1 MDILAAFAHPDDE
14 TRFLGG
20 TLAMLAAKGINVH
33 ILIATRG
40 EGGEVGEP
48 PLCPQEDLGEVREN
62 EMHCAAEALGAAS
75 LTFLD
80 YVDPVVAENG
90 DLFPF
95 EADFETLVSQLEAHA
110 RKHETSVLISHGSNG
125 EYGHPAHK
133 LMHQAVMAAAGVHGS
148 IDVYTVSA
156 LYEDHPKPRLAN
168 KDDPADFILS
178 IRPWYSAKLEATQCH
193 HTQHAL
199 FVRRASQAAG
209 RTLSL
214 AEVTTDEES
223 LHHAWPRNLSNREDP
238 LAHFLRTYCS
248 EALMKNDRE

>member
-20 TLAMLAAKGINVH
+20 TLAMLAAKGIRVH
-33 ILIATRG
+33 LLIATRG

-48 PLCPQEDLGEVREN
+48 PLCSQEELGQVREG
-62 EMHCAAEALGAAS
+62 EMQCAADSLGSAS

-95 EADFETLVSQLEAHA
+95 EVDFDTLVSQLYAHA
-110 RKHETSVLISHGSNG
+110 TKHEASTIITHGSNG
-125 EYGHPAHK
+125 EYGHPAHA
-133 LMHQAVMAAAGVHGS
+133 LMHQAVMAAARMHGS
-148 IDVYTVSA
+148 IDVYTISA
-156 LYEDHPKPRLAN
+156 SYEGHPKPRLAN
-168 KDDPADFILS
+168 KDDPADFIFSLH
-178 IRPWYSAKLEATQCH
+178 PWYSAKLEASECH
-193 HTQHAL
+193 RTQHAL

-209 RTLSL
+209 RKMTL

-223 LHHAWPRNLSNREDP
+223 LRYAWPRNRSNQNDP
-238 LAHFLRTYCS
+238 LGDFFRMHCS
-248 EALMKNDRE
+248 EALIEK